1 MTAELAAEVLA
12 GLYPELTP
20 RARSLREIQERTCE
34 AFGVSMDELLSPSRA
49 QPLAWPRQV
58 AMYLAREL
66 TDATLPAIGRA
77 FGGRNH
83 TTVLHAYRKTAERIA
98 NDREAYETVRRLTE
112 TLGGR

>member
-1 MTAELAAEVLA
+1 
-12 GLYPELTP
+12 
-20 RARSLREIQERTCE
+20 
-34 AFGVSMDELLSPSRA
+34 MDELLSPSRA

-98 NDREAYETVRRLTE
+98 NDREANETVRRLTE
-112 TLGGR
+112 TLGGRSWVRCA

>member
-1 MTAELAAEVLA
+1 L
-12 GLYPELTP
+12 
-20 RARSLREIQERTCE
+20 TCE
-34 AFGVSMDELLSPSRA
+34 AFGVSMDELLSSSRA